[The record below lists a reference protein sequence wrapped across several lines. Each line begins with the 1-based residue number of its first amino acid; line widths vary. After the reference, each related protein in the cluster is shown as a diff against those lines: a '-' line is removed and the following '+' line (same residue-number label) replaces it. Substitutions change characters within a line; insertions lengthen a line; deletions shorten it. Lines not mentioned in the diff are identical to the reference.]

1 MTENF
6 DILQKIKKVDAP
18 ERLYE
23 DILLKIEHQKSLKN
37 SNKWIY
43 AIAASVLV
51 ILFLDVYVIVSKF
64 ESKKNDLENV
74 KDFFVESNQL
84 YYE

>member
-6 DILQKIKKVDAP
+6 DILKKIKKVDAP

-23 DILLKIEHQKSLKN
+23 DILLKIEHQMSLKN

-51 ILFLDVYVIVSKF
+51 IMFLDVYVIVSKF
-64 ESKKNDLENV
+64 ESKKNDLENI

>member
-1 MTENF
+1 MIDNYY
-6 DILQKIKKVDAP
+6 ILQKIKKVDAP

-51 ILFLDVYVIVSKF
+51 ILFLDVYVIASKF

>member
-1 MTENF
+1 MIENF
-6 DILQKIKKVDAP
+6 DILKKIKKVDAP
-18 ERLYE
+18 EHLYE
-23 DILLKIEHQKSLKN
+23 GILLKIEHEKKLKT
-37 SNKWIY
+37 SSKWIY

-51 ILFLDVYVIVSKF
+51 VLFLDVFVIVSKF
-64 ESKKNDLENV
+64 ESKNNDLENI